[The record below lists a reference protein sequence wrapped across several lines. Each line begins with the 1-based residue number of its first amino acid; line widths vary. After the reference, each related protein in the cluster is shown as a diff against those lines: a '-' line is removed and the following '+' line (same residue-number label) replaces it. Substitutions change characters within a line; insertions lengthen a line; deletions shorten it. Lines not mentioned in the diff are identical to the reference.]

1 MMGLC
6 FEIPE
11 DMNKMIDPKH
21 FIIFPCIERQSETVT
36 DIKSNTKNGNLL
48 MSESLGFLPH

>member
-1 MMGLC
+1 MGLC